1 MASNKAQKGKIV
13 RISGPVVDIEGLT
26 KSQLYELV
34 HVGEEGLMG
43 EIIRI
48 VTKGDR
54 HIATTQVYEETAGLI
69 PGDPAEATGNP
80 LSVEL
85 GPGLIG
91 QIYDGI
97 QRPLPTIKS
106 LTGDFI
112 KRGISAEALDR
123 SVEYNFIPL
132 VSVGDQVFEGSIIG
146 QVEESPVVK
155 GKILTPP
162 KLKKAKITEIA
173 PQGTYN
179 IEKVI
184 AKTKNVRG
192 HEISLKM
199 YHIWPVRQ
207 QRPFKQKLAT
217 NIPLVTGQRIY
228 DTFFPIPKG
237 GTGAIPGGFGTGKTV
252 SQHQLA
258 KWSDA
263 TVVVYIGCGERG
275 NEMTEVLE
283 EFPNLEDPRTGE
295 KLMKRTVLIANT
307 SNMPVAAREASIY
320 TGITMAEYYRDQ
332 GFDVALMADSTSR
345 WAEALREIS
354 GRLEEMPGEEGYPA
368 YLASKVAEFYE
379 RAGRVI
385 TLSGE
390 KGSISAVGAV
400 SPPGGDFSEP
410 VTQST
415 LRTVRVFWAL
425 SKRLASARHFP
436 AIDWLGSYSLYAED
450 LSPWFT
456 NNVSSRWAEDRQEA
470 LAILQEE
477 KRLQE
482 IVQLVGPDAL
492 PETDKATLQIARM
505 LREDLLQQHA
515 YSEEDSYC
523 SLEKQGKILEAII
536 QFGSQL
542 RVLQQKGVPV
552 ATLIRHPVLTMI
564 ARMKWLN
571 KKPFEDNYQ
580 EICTQITRLPNEF
593 SEHIATSS

>member
-1 MASNKAQKGKIV
+1 MTISGIQKGKIV

-26 KSQLYELV
+26 RSQLYELV

-48 VTKGDR
+48 VIKGSR
-54 HIATTQVYEETAGLI
+54 HIVTTQVYEETAGLT
-69 PGDPAEATGNP
+69 PGDPAEATTRP

-97 QRPLPTIKS
+97 QRPLPTIKD
-106 LTGDFI
+106 LAGDFI
-112 KRGISAEALDR
+112 RRGISAEALDH
-123 SVEYNFIPL
+123 SIEYEFTPL
-132 VSVGDQVFEGSIIG
+132 VAVGDQISGGSIIG

-155 GKILTPP
+155 AKILVPP
-162 KLKKAKITEIA
+162 TAKDLKITEVI
-173 PQGTYN
+173 PQGSYN
-179 IEKVI
+179 ID
-184 AKTKNVRG
+184 KTIGKAKNVSG
-192 HEISLKM
+192 NEISLKM
-199 YHIWPVRQ
+199 FHMWPVRQ

-354 GRLEEMPGEEGYPA
+354 GRLEEMPSEEGYPA

-379 RAGRVI
+379 RAGRVV
-385 TLSGE
+385 TLSG
-390 KGSISAVGAV
+390 KKASISAVGAV

-425 SKRLASARHFP
+425 SKSLASARHFP
-436 AIDWLGSYSLYAED
+436 AIDWLGSYSLYADD
-450 LSPWFT
+450 LSSWFAE
-456 NNVSSRWAEDRQEA
+456 NVSSRWEEDRQKA

-492 PETDKATLQIARM
+492 PESDKATLQIARM

-523 SLEKQGKILEAII
+523 DLEKQAKILEAIMK
-536 QFGSQL
+536 FGTQL
-542 RVLQQKGVPV
+542 RALQQKGMPV
-552 ATLIRHPVLTMI
+552 STIVRHPVLPMI

-580 EICTQITRLPNEF
+580 EISSLIDQLPSEYNEQ
-593 SEHIATSS
+593 